1 MPTTTFVDIEKT
13 KSLVSEYVK
22 PQIEKIPT
30 KPFLKWVGGKTQ
42 LLDELK
48 KYVPRDFNRYIEPF
62 VGGGALLFD
71 LAPKRAIINDANEEL
86 MNTYTVLRDSV
97 DDLID
102 ELSEYVY
109 ENDFYYEMRA
119 KDPKKLSPIE
129 RAARMIYLN
138 KTCFNGIYRVNKKN
152 EFNVPI
158 GRYSNPTI
166 CDVERLRAANLS
178 LQGVIVECDDYMK
191 VLLKHADKGDFIYI
205 DPPYHPVGKHSDFK
219 RYTKDFF
226 YKEDQIALRKEIME
240 LKSRGCFVM
249 ASNSYCDFILDLYK
263 DFEIKVVHARRYVNK
278 IASRR
283 GDVKEVIIL

>member
-1 MPTTTFVDIEKT
+1 MSTNTVLDVEKT
-13 KSLVSEYVK
+13 KLLVPECLE
-22 PQIEKIPT
+22 PQFEKIST
-30 KPFLKWVGGKTQ
+30 KPFLKWVGGKSQ
-42 LLDELK
+42 LLEELK
-48 KYVPRDFNRYIEPF
+48 KYVPRVFNRYIEPF

-86 MNTYTVLRDSV
+86 MNTYAVLRDYV

-102 ELSEYVY
+102 ELSKYIY
-109 ENDFYYEMRA
+109 ANDFYYKMRA
-119 KDPKKLSPIE
+119 KDPKNLSSIE

-138 KTCFNGIYRVNKKN
+138 KTCFNGIYRVNKRG

-166 CDVERLRAANLS
+166 CNVERLRAAHLA
-178 LQGVIVECDDYMK
+178 LQNVIVECDDYMK

-226 YKEDQIALRKEIME
+226 YKEDQIALRKEILE
-240 LKSRGCFVM
+240 LKSRGCFVI

-263 DFEIKVVHARRYVNK
+263 DFDVKVVHARRYVNK

-283 GDVKEVIIL
+283 GNVKEVIIL